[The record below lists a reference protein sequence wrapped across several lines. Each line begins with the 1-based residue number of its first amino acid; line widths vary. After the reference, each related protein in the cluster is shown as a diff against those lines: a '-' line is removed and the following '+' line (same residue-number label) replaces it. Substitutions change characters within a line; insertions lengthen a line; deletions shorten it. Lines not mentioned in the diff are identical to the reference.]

1 MGISL
6 GSTMICLDGGELYE
20 PLTIPH
26 NGYVFGSKTKTGS
39 NSGPEG
45 QGLGSSIRATRKERR
60 CFAAECGFGGRLRR
74 DFIRATRKERRC
86 FAAEKAPTPLGTH
99 EHSRVRLIRAARCPG
114 LGSSSSASPFRD
126 VQIKAGLCHV
136 KVFS

>member
-1 MGISL
+1 
-6 GSTMICLDGGELYE
+6 MICLDGGELYE

-26 NGYVFGSKTKTGS
+26 NGYVFGSKTRTGS

-60 CFAAECGFGGRLRR
+60 CFAAECGFGGQLRR

-86 FAAEKAPTPLGTH
+86 FAAECGPDPFGHTRALEGPSYPGSKVSG
-99 EHSRVRLIRAARCPG
+99 SRILQPSQSIS
-114 LGSSSSASPFRD
+114 GSANQGRILPR
-126 VQIKAGLCHV
+126 
-136 KVFS
+136 